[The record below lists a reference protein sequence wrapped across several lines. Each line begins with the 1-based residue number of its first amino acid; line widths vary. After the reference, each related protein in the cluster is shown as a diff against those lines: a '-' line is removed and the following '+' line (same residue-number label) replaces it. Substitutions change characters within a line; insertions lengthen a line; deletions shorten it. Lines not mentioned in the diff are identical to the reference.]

1 MSEYILV
8 AFILK
13 DKSDI
18 PYIRSGMT
26 SGDKE
31 INIRGK
37 ELFFNEAYFKITH
50 FRVF

>member
-1 MSEYILV
+1 MKVIGYLVKSKFMGEYILV

-37 ELFFNEAYFKITH
+37 ELFF
-50 FRVF
+50 

>member
-1 MSEYILV
+1 MKVIGYLESHKFISEYILV

-18 PYIRSGMT
+18 PFIRSGMT

-37 ELFFNEAYFKITH
+37 ELFF
-50 FRVF
+50 